1 MADVNVSTVC
11 SNFDPAAGGCRL
23 NGSPCPHSTG
33 GGDFAACPDA
43 TFLARV
49 SMPPDEFVVVLNAAG
64 EPTLGTLTVIRCRR
78 PEFHHAAAGVHVNAV
93 LESPGDGMLLETTWR
108 MDGAVEYW
116 CPATDVRVLWRS
128 GKFIPI

>member
-1 MADVNVSTVC
+1 MADVSVSTVC
-11 SNFDPAAGGCRL
+11 SNLDPAAGRSRL
-23 NGSPCPHSTG
+23 HGAPCPHAPH
-33 GGDFAACPDA
+33 DFAACPDA

-93 LESPGDGMLLETTWR
+93 LESPGDGMLLEANWR
-108 MDGAVEYW
+108 IDGAVEYH
-116 CPATDVRVLWRS
+116 CPATDVRVLWR
-128 GKFIPI
+128 GGRFIPI